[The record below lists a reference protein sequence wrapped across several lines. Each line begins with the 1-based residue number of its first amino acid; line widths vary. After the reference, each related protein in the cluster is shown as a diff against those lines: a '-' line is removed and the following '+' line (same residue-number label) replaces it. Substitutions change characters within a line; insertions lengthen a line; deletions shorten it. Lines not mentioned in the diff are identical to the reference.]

1 MSSDPALAAA
11 GSVTGRLRDLS
22 VGHARIVGPLLAL
35 LAAGVLILV
44 ATITTPTFLTYD
56 NILVIVRQASI
67 TGIMAL
73 GMTFITISGNF
84 FSLSVEQTAA
94 VSAIVFAE
102 AMAHNWGLAASLLG
116 TLAVAGAIG
125 AVQGGVISLGVNPIV
140 TTLAAGSVLYGLAAM
155 ITGNQIIQIRTGS
168 GTWIGQGRPLG
179 IPTQSWAFVILT
191 VVAAIVLR
199 RARFGRAVTLVGAN
213 RRTARASGLRVREA
227 TIMAF
232 VVSALAA
239 GVAGIF
245 VASQIRQGL
254 VKQFDNANIDVIAAV
269 LIGGTAVAGGEGSM
283 LRTAFG
289 ALFISLL
296 TNYMILRNFSF
307 GIRTATEGMVV
318 VIAVCA
324 FHLLRTKE
332 RT

>member
-1 MSSDPALAAA
+1 MGTEPAVAPGAT
-11 GSVTGRLRDLS
+11 VFGRLRTAS
-22 VGHARIVGPLLAL
+22 PGRQRIAGSLLAL
-35 LAAGVLILV
+35 LAGGVLVFV

-94 VSAIVFAE
+94 VSSIVFAQ
-102 AMAHNWGLAASLLG
+102 AMSNNWGLAASLLG
-116 TLAVAGAIG
+116 TLAVAAAIG

-191 VVAAIVLR
+191 VTAAILLR
-199 RARFGRAVTLVGAN
+199 RTRFGRAVTLVGAN
-213 RRTARASGLRVREA
+213 RHTAKASGLRVREA
-227 TIMAF
+227 TIGAF
-232 VVSALAA
+232 VVSALGA

-254 VKQFDNANIDVIAAV
+254 VKQFDGANIDVIAAV

-283 LRTAFG
+283 LRTALG

-296 TNYMILRNFSF
+296 TNYMILRNYSF
-307 GIRTATEGMVV
+307 GIRTATEGVVV

-324 FHLLRTKE
+324 FHLLRKKE
-332 RT
+332 HV

>member
-1 MSSDPALAAA
+1 
-11 GSVTGRLRDLS
+11 
-22 VGHARIVGPLLAL
+22 
-35 LAAGVLILV
+35 
-44 ATITTPTFLTYD
+44 
-56 NILVIVRQASI
+56 
-67 TGIMAL
+67 
-73 GMTFITISGNF
+73 
-84 FSLSVEQTAA
+84 
-94 VSAIVFAE
+94 
-102 AMAHNWGLAASLLG
+102 
-116 TLAVAGAIG
+116 
-125 AVQGGVISLGVNPIV
+125 VQGGVISLGVNPIV

-191 VVAAIVLR
+191 VVAAIVLS

-213 RRTARASGLRVREA
+213 RLTARASGLRVREA
-227 TIMAF
+227 TILAF

-254 VKQFDNANIDVIAAV
+254 VKQFDGANIDVIAAV

-283 LRTAFG
+283 YRTAVG

-296 TNYMILRNFSF
+296 TNYMILRNYSF

-332 RT
+332 ST

>member
-1 MSSDPALAAA
+1 MSTNPAL
-11 GSVTGRLRDLS
+11 GVIENLSGRLRTMS
-22 VGHARIVGPLLAL
+22 IGHARIVGPLLAL
-35 LAAGVLILV
+35 LAAGTLILV
-44 ATITTPTFLTYD
+44 AAITTPTFLTYD

-94 VSAIVFAE
+94 VSSIVFAQL
-102 AMAHNWGLAASLLG
+102 MSHSWGLAGSLVG
-116 TLAVAGAIG
+116 TLAVAAAIG

-191 VVAAIVLR
+191 VVAAIVLS

-213 RRTARASGLRVREA
+213 RLTARASGLRVREA
-227 TIMAF
+227 TILAF

-254 VKQFDNANIDVIAAV
+254 VKQFDGANIDVIAAV

-283 LRTAFG
+283 YRTAVG

-296 TNYMILRNFSF
+296 TNYMILRNYSF

-332 RT
+332 ST